1 MAMNIGKP
9 ACDAIMIIRKF
20 FVIDAHQMKNSGV
33 EVIDGNRIVCNL
45 VAYFILGAILRTSL
59 DPRTRKPACECMLVM
74 ISAQRLRPPIALGKR
89 RATKL
94 S

>member
-9 ACDAIMIIRKF
+9 ARDAIMIIRKF

-45 VAYFILGAILRTSL
+45 VAYFIRSAIFRTSL
-59 DPRTRKPACECMLVM
+59 DPRTRKPASESMLVM
-74 ISAQRLRPPIALGKR
+74 ISAQRLVASVTLGER

-94 S
+94 G

>member
-33 EVIDGNRIVCNL
+33 EVINGNRIVCNL
-45 VAYFILGAILRTSL
+45 VAYFIRGAIFRTSL
-59 DPRTRKPACECMLVM
+59 DPRTCKPASESMLVM
-74 ISAQRLRPPIALGKR
+74 ISAQRLRAPITLRKR
-89 RATKL
+89 RAAKL
-94 S
+94 G

>member
-9 ACDAIMIIRKF
+9 ARDAIMIIRKF
-20 FVIDAHQMKNSGV
+20 FVIDAHQMKNRGV
-33 EVIDGNRIVCNL
+33 EVIDGNRVVCNL
-45 VAYFILGAILRTSL
+45 VAYFIRGAILRTSL
-59 DPRTRKPACECMLVM
+59 DPCSRKPASECVLVM
-74 ISAQRLRPPIALGKR
+74 IPTQRLRASVTLGER